1 MTVIVNTRLAMDR
14 NLRDRFV
21 DLSYEENIS
30 LAEMYQEALEFYANL
45 RTGEMNDENLALVD
59 KWYRKCVTGEK

>member
-14 NLRDRFV
+14 NLRDQFV
-21 DLSYEENIS
+21 DFAHEGNINLS
-30 LAEMYQEALEFYANL
+30 EMYQEALEFYANL